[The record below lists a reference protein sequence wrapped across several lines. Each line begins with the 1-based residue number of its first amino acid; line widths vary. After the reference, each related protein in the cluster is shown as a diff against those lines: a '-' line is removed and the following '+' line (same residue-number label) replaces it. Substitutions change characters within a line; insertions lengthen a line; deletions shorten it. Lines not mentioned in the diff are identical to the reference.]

1 MLSVY
6 IQGEKA
12 SFLTFNFYLWPLLQ
26 QRVINIGMY
35 KIILF
40 SFVFL
45 ALDQVSKWFVVF
57 YLELE
62 QKLYLNLN
70 NQFMNFYMAWN
81 KGINFGLFEGDSTV
95 QAYILTGISI
105 AISTVFFIW
114 LRNSTSLLIQILAS
128 LVIGGALGNAIDR
141 LLYGAV
147 ADFIN
152 VTCCG
157 IRNPYSFNL
166 ADVFI
171 FIGLIGLLIFKFD
184 EKQN

>member
-1 MLSVY
+1 M
-6 IQGEKA
+6 
-12 SFLTFNFYLWPLLQ
+12 WPLLQ
-26 QRVINIGMY
+26 LRVINIGMY
-35 KIILF
+35 KILLF

-62 QKLYLNLN
+62 KKLYLNLN

-81 KGINFGLFEGDSTV
+81 KGINFGLFEGDSTG

-105 AISTVFFIW
+105 AISVVFFIW

-147 ADFIN
+147 ADFVN

-171 FIGLIGLLIFKFD
+171 FIGLIGLLIFKYD
-184 EKQN
+184 EKHN

>member
-1 MLSVY
+1 
-6 IQGEKA
+6 
-12 SFLTFNFYLWPLLQ
+12 
-26 QRVINIGMY
+26 MY
-35 KIILF
+35 KILLF
-40 SFVFL
+40 SLVFL
-45 ALDQVSKWFVVF
+45 TLDQLSKWFVVF
-57 YLELE
+57 YLDLE

-95 QAYILTGISI
+95 QVYILT
-105 AISTVFFIW
+105 AISVIISVVFFVW
-114 LRNSTSLLIQILAS
+114 LRNSTRFLMQILAS

-171 FIGLIGLLIFKFD
+171 FVGLIGLLLFNFD
-184 EKQN
+184 EKHN

>member
-1 MLSVY
+1 
-6 IQGEKA
+6 
-12 SFLTFNFYLWPLLQ
+12 
-26 QRVINIGMY
+26 MY
-35 KIILF
+35 RILLF

-45 ALDQVSKWFVVF
+45 ILDQLTKWFVVF
-57 YLELE
+57 YLEI
-62 QKLYLNLN
+62 QQNLYLNLN
-70 NQFMNFYMAWN
+70 NQFINFYMAWN
-81 KGINFGLFEGDSTV
+81 KGINFGLFEGDSLL
-95 QAYILTGISI
+95 QAYLLT
-105 AISTVFFIW
+105 AISFVISVVFFIW
-114 LRNSTSLLIQILAS
+114 LRNSTGFLMQILAS

-157 IRNPYSFNL
+157 FRNPYSFNL

-171 FIGLIGLLIFKFD
+171 FIGLIGLLVFKYD

>member
-1 MLSVY
+1 M
-6 IQGEKA
+6 
-12 SFLTFNFYLWPLLQ
+12 
-26 QRVINIGMY
+26 
-35 KIILF
+35 
-40 SFVFL
+40 
-45 ALDQVSKWFVVF
+45 SKWLVVF
-57 YLELE
+57 YFELE

-95 QAYILTGISI
+95 QAYILTAISI
-105 AISTVFFIW
+105 IISLAFFVW
-114 LRNSTSLLIQILAS
+114 LRNSTRFLMQILAS

>member
-1 MLSVY
+1 
-6 IQGEKA
+6 
-12 SFLTFNFYLWPLLQ
+12 
-26 QRVINIGMY
+26 MY
-35 KIILF
+35 KILLF

-45 ALDQVSKWFVVF
+45 ALDQLSKWLVVF
-57 YLELE
+57 YFGL
-62 QKLYLNLN
+62 QKKLYLNLN
-70 NQFMNFYMAWN
+70 NQFINFYMAWN
-81 KGINFGLFEGDSTV
+81 KGINFGLFEGDSV
-95 QAYILTGISI
+95 VHAYILSAISI
-105 AISTVFFIW
+105 LISIVFVIWLKNSTVF
-114 LRNSTSLLIQILAS
+114 LIQILAA

-152 VTCCG
+152 ITCCG
-157 IRNPYSFNL
+157 LRNPYSFNL

>member
-1 MLSVY
+1 
-6 IQGEKA
+6 
-12 SFLTFNFYLWPLLQ
+12 
-26 QRVINIGMY
+26 MY
-35 KIILF
+35 RILLF
-40 SFVFL
+40 SIIFL
-45 ALDQVSKWFVVF
+45 GVDQMTKWFVVF
-57 YLELE
+57 YLELQ

-70 NQFMNFYMAWN
+70 NPFINFYMAWN
-81 KGINFGLFEGDSTV
+81 KGINFGLFEGDSVV
-95 QAYILTGISI
+95 QAYLLT
-105 AISTVFFIW
+105 AISVVISVVFFIW
-114 LRNSTSLLIQILAS
+114 LRNSTNFIMHILAA

-157 IRNPYSFNL
+157 FRNPYSFNL

-171 FIGLIGLLIFKFD
+171 FMGLIGLLVFKFD

>member
-1 MLSVY
+1 MLFVS

-35 KIILF
+35 KILLF

-45 ALDQVSKWFVVF
+45 ALDQASKWFVVF

-105 AISTVFFIW
+105 AISTVFLIW

-128 LVIGGALGNAIDR
+128 LVIGGALGNAVDR

>member
-1 MLSVY
+1 
-6 IQGEKA
+6 
-12 SFLTFNFYLWPLLQ
+12 
-26 QRVINIGMY
+26 MY
-35 KIILF
+35 RILLF

-45 ALDQVSKWFVVF
+45 TLDQLSKWFVVF
-57 YLELE
+57 YLDLE

-81 KGINFGLFEGDSTV
+81 KGINFGLLEGDSTV
-95 QAYILTGISI
+95 QAYILTAISI
-105 AISTVFFIW
+105 IISLAFFVW
-114 LRNSTSLLIQILAS
+114 LRNSTRFLMQILAS

>member
-1 MLSVY
+1 MLFVS

-35 KIILF
+35 KILLF

-114 LRNSTSLLIQILAS
+114 LKNSTSLLIQTLAS
-128 LVIGGALGNAIDR
+128 LIIGGALGNAIDR

>member
-1 MLSVY
+1 
-6 IQGEKA
+6 
-12 SFLTFNFYLWPLLQ
+12 
-26 QRVINIGMY
+26 MY
-35 KIILF
+35 KILLF

-45 ALDQVSKWFVVF
+45 TLDQLSKWFVVF
-57 YLELE
+57 YLDLE

-81 KGINFGLFEGDSTV
+81 KGINFGLLEGDSTV
-95 QAYILTGISI
+95 QAYILTAISI
-105 AISTVFFIW
+105 IISLAFFVW
-114 LRNSTSLLIQILAS
+114 LRNSTRFLMQILAS

-171 FIGLIGLLIFKFD
+171 FVGLIGLLIFKFD

>member
-1 MLSVY
+1 ML
-6 IQGEKA
+6 
-12 SFLTFNFYLWPLLQ
+12 
-26 QRVINIGMY
+26 
-35 KIILF
+35 

-45 ALDQVSKWFVVF
+45 LLDQLSKWFVVF
-57 YLELE
+57 YFELK

-70 NQFMNFYMAWN
+70 NQFINFYMAWN
-81 KGINFGLFEGDSTV
+81 KGINFGLFEGDSV
-95 QAYILTGISI
+95 FQAYGLTAISI
-105 AISTVFFIW
+105 VISIVFLVW
-114 LRNSTSLLIQILAS
+114 LRNASSFFIHILAA

-152 VTCCG
+152 ITCCG
-157 IRNPYSFNL
+157 FRNPYSFNL

-171 FIGLIGLLIFKFD
+171 FIGLIGLLVFKFD

>member
-1 MLSVY
+1 
-6 IQGEKA
+6 
-12 SFLTFNFYLWPLLQ
+12 
-26 QRVINIGMY
+26 MY
-35 KIILF
+35 KILLF

-45 ALDQVSKWFVVF
+45 TLDQVSKWLVVF

-166 ADVFI
+166 ADVLI
-171 FIGLIGLLIFKFD
+171 FIGLIGLLIFKYD
-184 EKQN
+184 EKHN

>member
-1 MLSVY
+1 
-6 IQGEKA
+6 
-12 SFLTFNFYLWPLLQ
+12 
-26 QRVINIGMY
+26 MY
-35 KIILF
+35 RILIF

-45 ALDQVSKWFVVF
+45 TLDQVSKWLVVF
-57 YLELE
+57 YFELE

-105 AISTVFFIW
+105 AISGVFFIW
-114 LRNSTSLLIQILAS
+114 LRNSTSLLIQIRAS
-128 LVIGGALGNAIDR
+128 LVMGGALGNAIDR

-184 EKQN
+184 EKKN